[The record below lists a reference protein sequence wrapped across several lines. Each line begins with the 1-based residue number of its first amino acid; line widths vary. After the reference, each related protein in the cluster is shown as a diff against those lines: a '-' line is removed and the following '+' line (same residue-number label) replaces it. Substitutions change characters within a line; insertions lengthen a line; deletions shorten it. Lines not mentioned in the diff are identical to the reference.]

1 MRLTTLTAC
10 LLALAAPAAAQQTE
24 MFIPGAGGGPDFN
37 LPADNMPEIRNR
49 LAACLANPSAA
60 TCTGVQADADGG
72 VTFESTAGPPQI
84 TYETLV
90 FDPNGGVKAADAP
103 PPSPPD
109 YSAPVVANAP
119 VALPSVAITVEF
131 DYDSASIRPDQL
143 GKIAGLTEALND
155 PGLQGT
161 AYAVI
166 GHTDAAGSDAYN
178 CELSRRR
185 AAEVTRVLKGAY
197 VNLPLYPV
205 GFGESVLKNTY
216 DPRAPENRRVS
227 FLRLPD
233 NPRQVLDT
241 AAVVCGGRAAY

>member
-1 MRLTTLTAC
+1 MRLTLTAC

-24 MFIPGAGGGPDFN
+24 MFIPGANGGANFN
-37 LPADNMPEIRNR
+37 IPADNMPAIQNR

-60 TCTGVQADADGG
+60 TCTGVQAEAEGG
-72 VTFESTAGPPQI
+72 VTFESTGGPPQLSF
-84 TYETLV
+84 ETLV
-90 FDPNGGVKAADAP
+90 FDPTGGVTTAAAP

-143 GKIAGLTEALND
+143 GKIAGLTVALND
-155 PGLQGT
+155 PGLQNT

-166 GHTDAAGSDAYN
+166 GHTDGAGSDAYN
-178 CELSRRR
+178 CDLSRRR

-197 VNLPLYPV
+197 VNVPLYAV
-205 GFGESVLKNTY
+205 GFGEAVLKNTY

-233 NPRQVLDT
+233 NPEQVLNT
-241 AAVVCGGRAAY
+241 AAVVCGGRITY